1 MVCKHSVGF
10 DLLVPTW
17 DRPGSVC
24 CRGTLMLGHEHSALR
39 VTDTARGFSS
49 RTLDEAVCR
58 TVALSST
65 APAGAVRGALKLS
78 T

>member
-1 MVCKHSVGF
+1 
-10 DLLVPTW
+10 
-17 DRPGSVC
+17 
-24 CRGTLMLGHEHSALR
+24 MLGHEHSALR